1 MRAPAL
7 HLMLVTAGLVLALS
21 LASVAVAVPPGEG
34 TLGAA
39 AVLPGDVRMAIRARD
54 VRAMR
59 ADGTLAPAQAALV
72 RLAGSRVLGDAWMR
86 IAGALGTDGAG
97 LVDLLLGTDVIYAE
111 RARDGATDWVIV
123 TRAAQET
130 YDLLVKRLAPTV
142 EGGGRVTF
150 GEQGVAAAWRP
161 PYLVLGPSA
170 RHALLD
176 AVVERVDAAQRMP
189 GLADDAVVANAA
201 AWERGAVEA
210 VWRHD
215 APVDGTSV
223 FVVRPVQ
230 GELRVRHRSR
240 WVRAPIHVAPGAAA
254 DAGPVRALEGQGI
267 AVLSMNPWR
276 GALDP
281 NEPIDALLL
290 EGEID
295 DAMRA
300 NMGARQVLLVGE
312 RAVAGSRLRVP
323 TVGIAFE
330 VRDPVLAGRQW
341 EGWARRL
348 AESLARRTGQ
358 PMPDPFVTAGEDGV
372 RRSSIGPL
380 VRALLSDHPLVP
392 DVELAWAT
400 AATPSNGTWQLVAT
414 DPALLRTIREA
425 LATAPRAPDADGAN
439 EIGVLSGRALA
450 AHLRSWASEAARF
463 APEQAEA
470 FASAI
475 GLAADVATAATNVRW
490 RARAPDANVV
500 ESEIV
505 VELPKPAATGA
516 APAGTAP

>member
-1 MRAPAL
+1 MRAPTLLAPL
-7 HLMLVTAGLVLALS
+7 ASACLALAAAAWS
-21 LASVAVAVPPGEG
+21 HAVPPGD
-34 TLGAA
+34 GAMGA
-39 AVLPGDVRMAIRARD
+39 GAVLPADVRMSVRARD
-54 VRAMR
+54 IRGMR

-86 IAGALGTDGAG
+86 IAGALGTDGTG

-111 RARDGATDWVIV
+111 RARDGGTDWVIV
-123 TRAAQET
+123 THTAQAT

-176 AVVERVDAAQRMP
+176 AVVERLDAPKRLP
-189 GLADDAVVANAA
+189 GLADDPVVADAA
-201 AWERGAVEA
+201 SWERGAVEA
-210 VWRHD
+210 TWRHD
-215 APVDGTSV
+215 APVDGASV

-230 GELRVRHRSR
+230 GDLRVRHRSR
-240 WVRAPIHVAPGAAA
+240 WARAPIHVAPGAAA
-254 DAGPVRALEGQGI
+254 DAGLLRALEGQGI
-267 AVLSMNPWR
+267 AVLAMNPWR

-281 NEPIDALLL
+281 NEPMDALLL
-290 EGEID
+290 EGEVD

-300 NMGARQVLLVGE
+300 NMGARQVVVVGE

-323 TVGIAFE
+323 TIGLAFE
-330 VRDPVLAGRQW
+330 VRDPVLAERQW

-348 AESLARRTGQ
+348 VDSLVRRTGL
-358 PMPDPFVTAGEDGV
+358 PGPEPFATAGDDGV
-372 RRSSIGPL
+372 RRSAIGPL
-380 VRALLSDHPLVP
+380 VRSLLADHPLVP
-392 DVELAWAT
+392 DVELAWDSAT
-400 AATPSNGTWQLVAT
+400 TQSNGAWQLVAT
-414 DPALLRTIREA
+414 DPALLRTIRDA
-425 LATAPRAPDADGAN
+425 LATAPRAPDADGAH
-439 EIGVLSGRALA
+439 EVGVLSGRALA
-450 AHLRSWASEAARF
+450 AHLRSWATEASRF
-463 APEQAEA
+463 APEQAES

-475 GLAADVATAATNVRW
+475 GLAADVAAAATTVRW

-505 VELPKPAATGA
+505 VELPKASAPAA
-516 APAGTAP
+516 APAGTVP

>member
-1 MRAPAL
+1 MRAPSFIVP
-7 HLMLVTAGLVLALS
+7 LVTASLALVLSCHAW
-21 LASVAVAVPPGEG
+21 AVPPGAG
-34 TLGAA
+34 AMGAA
-39 AVLPGDVRMAIRARD
+39 DVLPSDIRMAVRVRD

-59 ADGTLAPAQAALV
+59 TDGTLAPAQAALV

-86 IAGALGTDGAG
+86 IAGALGTDGTG
-97 LVDLLLGTDVIYAE
+97 LVDLLLGTDVAYAE
-111 RARDGATDWVIV
+111 RARDGGMDWVIV

-130 YDLLVKRLAPTV
+130 YDLLVKRLSPTV

-161 PYLVLGPSA
+161 PFLVLGPVPQ
-170 RHALLD
+170 HALLD
-176 AVVERVDAAQRMP
+176 TVIERLDAAQRMP
-189 GLADDAVVANAA
+189 GLSDDPVVANAA
-201 AWERGAVEA
+201 SWERGAVEA

-215 APVDGTSV
+215 APIDGTSV

-240 WVRAPIHVAPGAAA
+240 WARAPIHVAPGAAA
-254 DAGPVRALEGQGI
+254 DAGPLRALEGQGI

-276 GALDP
+276 GTLDP

-290 EGEID
+290 EGEVD

-300 NMGARQVLLVGE
+300 NLGARQVLVVGE

-323 TVGIAFE
+323 TVGLAFE
-330 VRDPVLAGRQW
+330 VRDPVLAERQW

-348 AESLARRTGQ
+348 ADSLARRTGQ
-358 PMPDPFVTAGEDGV
+358 PMPDPFATAGDDGV

-380 VRALLSDHPLVP
+380 VRALLADHPLVP

-400 AATPSNGTWQLVAT
+400 AATPANGAWQLVAT

-439 EIGVLSGRALA
+439 EVGVLSGRALA
-450 AHLRSWASEAARF
+450 AHLRSWASEAVRF
-463 APEQAEA
+463 APEQAES

-475 GLAADVATAATNVRW
+475 GLAADVANAATTVRW

-500 ESEIV
+500 ESEII
-505 VELPKPAATGA
+505 VELPKAPAAAA
-516 APAGTAP
+516 APAGATP